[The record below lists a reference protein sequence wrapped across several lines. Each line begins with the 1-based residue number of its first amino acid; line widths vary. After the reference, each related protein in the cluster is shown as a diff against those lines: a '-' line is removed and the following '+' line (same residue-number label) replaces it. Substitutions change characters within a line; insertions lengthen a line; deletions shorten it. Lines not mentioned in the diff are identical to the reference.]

1 MEKNNT
7 FTIKRVIE
15 GKGYVIELTDEEL
28 EKAFRFRDKQYM
40 KDDAKRQLLDYFGLD
55 IDDYD
60 EDELGDVQKVID
72 EKGGTFNL
80 EELADNDS
88 VLEYLVEMFS
98 EDQDCNAAEND
109 TWQNII
115 EDYLRETFNYRHF

>member
-1 MEKNNT
+1 MGKRNV
-7 FTIKRVIE
+7 FTIERNIE

-55 IDDYD
+55 INDYD
-60 EDELGDVQKVID
+60 EDELKSVQKVID
-72 EKGGTFNL
+72 EKGGTFDL
-80 EELADNDS
+80 KELSNDDNT
-88 VLEYLVEMFS
+88 LEYLVEMFS
-98 EDQDCNAAEND
+98 EDQDCNATEND

-115 EDYLRETFNYRHF
+115 EDYLRETFGYRHF

>member
-1 MEKNNT
+1 MGKRNV
-7 FTIKRVIE
+7 FTIERNIE

-40 KDDAKRQLLDYFGLD
+40 KGDAKRQLLDYFGLD

-60 EDELGDVQKVID
+60 ESELKDVQSVIN
-72 EKGGTFNL
+72 EKGGSFILENL
-80 EELADNDS
+80 INDDD
-88 VLEYLVEMFS
+88 VLEYLVGVFS
-98 EDQDCNAAEND
+98 EKPDCNAAEND
-109 TWQNII
+109 TWQNIV